1 MCVNNAIAFVKQF
14 TLKEPS
20 GVELKLICF
29 RIRPDLWKHTLPHL
43 GQTQR
48 SNTHLS
54 KKYLFLNPVF
64 KTKEQMGHKSCQST
78 VSFVHLRKRELHCI
92 IDKRKSWL
100 LARCISVDKF

>member
-29 RIRPDLWKHTLPHL
+29 RPDSLWKHTLPHL

-54 KKYLFLNPVF
+54 KKIPFL
-64 KTKEQMGHKSCQST
+64 KS
-78 VSFVHLRKRELHCI
+78 SFQNQRADGTQKLPIHSQFCASEEKGVALHH
-92 IDKRKSWL
+92 
-100 LARCISVDKF
+100 